1 MVSENDLPVAI
12 IGGGPV
18 GLAAAAQLVSRG
30 LPVKVYEAG
39 SAVGSNLRDWG
50 HVRVFTP
57 WRYCVDAVAR
67 KLLESH
73 GWQMPEPEAFPTA
86 DEIVGQ
92 YLAPLAKLSEL
103 APSIETNARVV
114 AISRWGADKVLSK
127 ARQTRP
133 FMLLV
138 ETANGTRRDSARAVI
153 DASGTWQT
161 PNPLGAG
168 GLPAEGETEFGDRIA
183 YGIPNV
189 LGRDR
194 HLYAGRT
201 TLVVGAGHSAANAL
215 LELDRLAQTE
225 PGTSALWVTRSTD
238 LVRIYGGGDADALP
252 ARGEL
257 GSDVRQ
263 LAESGRVRLV
273 TGFATLAIREV
284 DGRLAVEGQTKDG
297 LRRLGPVD
305 RIIAATGQ
313 RPDLTL
319 TRELRL
325 DLDPWLEGVKALGP
339 LIDPNEHSCGDVPPH
354 GHRELSHPEPDFFT
368 VGVKSYGRAP
378 TFLLLTGYEQVRSVA
393 AALAGDMAAADAAQL
408 VLPETGV
415 CTVPV
420 SAFGTLSEGCCGGP
434 APAAVDACCVDDAKA
449 KASGKSGCG
458 CGGTQTKA
466 TARSDDLEIADAAQ

>member
-86 DEIVGQ
+86 DEIVDQ
-92 YLAPLAKLSEL
+92 YLAPLAKLAEL

-127 ARQTRP
+127 GRQTRP
-133 FMLLV
+133 FMLVV
-138 ETANGTRRDSARAVI
+138 ETAEGTRRDSARAVI

-168 GLPAEGETEFGDRIA
+168 GLSAEGEREFGDRMA

-215 LELDRLAQTE
+215 LELAELAQTE

-273 TGFATLAIREV
+273 TGFAIVAIREV
-284 DGRLAVEGQTKDG
+284 DGRLAVEGQTNDG
-297 LRRLGPVD
+297 LH
-305 RIIAATGQ
+305 T
-313 RPDLTL
+313 
-319 TRELRL
+319 
-325 DLDPWLEGVKALGP
+325 
-339 LIDPNEHSCGDVPPH
+339 
-354 GHRELSHPEPDFFT
+354 
-368 VGVKSYGRAP
+368 
-378 TFLLLTGYEQVRSVA
+378 
-393 AALAGDMAAADAAQL
+393 
-408 VLPETGV
+408 
-415 CTVPV
+415 
-420 SAFGTLSEGCCGGP
+420 
-434 APAAVDACCVDDAKA
+434 
-449 KASGKSGCG
+449 
-458 CGGTQTKA
+458 
-466 TARSDDLEIADAAQ
+466 